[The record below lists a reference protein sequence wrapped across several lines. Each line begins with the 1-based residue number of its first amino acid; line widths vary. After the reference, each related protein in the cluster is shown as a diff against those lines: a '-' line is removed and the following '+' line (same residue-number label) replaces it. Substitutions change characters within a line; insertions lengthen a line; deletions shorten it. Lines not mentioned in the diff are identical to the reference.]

1 MKMMKAVGSLGTKL
15 KSFGTVAFP
24 SCRRASRPE

>member
-1 MKMMKAVGSLGTKL
+1 MKMMKAVGSLGTNS